1 LQGST
6 VLLVN
11 AAPKIPLKKKDI
23 SHFNHKKRENLHF
36 IQKSITVSSTYTYT
50 YSYIHTIMT
59 EFVLPP
65 GNGTKVCIGGGA
77 GFIGS
82 HIAKR
87 LKENG
92 YHVTVVDWKTN
103 EFMENDEFCDV
114 FILDDIR
121 KLDVAIKACDGCK
134 YVYNRA
140 ADMGGMGFICS
151 NESVLSFNN
160 TAISMNMLEAAR
172 RGGATHFF
180 YSSSAC
186 VYNEAKQEDPNNPGL
201 IESDAWPAR
210 PQDMYGLEKLY
221 SEEMALAYGRD
232 FPIEIRIARFHNI
245 YGPRGT
251 WKGGREKAPAAF
263 CRKALTS
270 TEYFEMWGDGKQTR
284 SFTFIDDCV
293 EGVLRLMY
301 SDCKVP
307 INLGTTRMV
316 DMNEFATIAMSFE
329 NKNLPIKHIDG
340 PMGVRGRTS
349 NNELIKKELGWEPTI
364 PIEVG
369 LKETYFWIKEQIE
382 AEEKAGKDVS
392 NLSKSEIVQQVDD
405 TLMALGK

>member
-1 LQGST
+1 MSPLAPEDTEVAEIAST
-6 VLLVN
+6 
-11 AAPKIPLKKKDI
+11 D
-23 SHFNHKKRENLHF
+23 
-36 IQKSITVSSTYTYT
+36 
-50 YSYIHTIMT
+50 
-59 EFVLPP
+59 FVLPP
-65 GNGTKVCIGGGA
+65 GNGSKVCIGGGA

-87 LKENG
+87 LKEAG

-114 FILDDIR
+114 FIKEDLR
-121 KLDVAIKACDGCK
+121 KLEVAIKSCVGCK
-134 YVYNRA
+134 HVYNLA

-172 RGGATHFF
+172 RGGATNFF
-180 YSSSAC
+180 YASSAC
-186 VYNEAKQEDPNNPGL
+186 VYNEAKQEDPENPGL

-251 WKGGREKAPAAF
+251 WMGGREKAPAAF

-270 TEYFEMWGDGKQTR
+270 TEHFEMWGDGKQTR

-293 EGVLRLMY
+293 EGVLRLMH
-301 SDCKVP
+301 SNCKVP
-307 INLGTTRMV
+307 INLGTTQMV
-316 DMNEFATIAMSFE
+316 DMIEFANIAMSFE
-329 NKNLPIKHIDG
+329 SKDLPIKHIDG
-340 PMGVRGRTS
+340 PMGVRGRNS
-349 NNELIKKELGWEPTI
+349 NNVLISKQLGWAPSI
-364 PIEVG
+364 RIEEG
-369 LKETYFWIKEQIE
+369 LKKTYFWIKEEIE
-382 AEEKAGKDVS
+382 KQSRDGKNVS
-392 NLSKSEIVQQVDD
+392 DFSKSEIVQQVDD
-405 TLMALGK
+405 SLMELGN